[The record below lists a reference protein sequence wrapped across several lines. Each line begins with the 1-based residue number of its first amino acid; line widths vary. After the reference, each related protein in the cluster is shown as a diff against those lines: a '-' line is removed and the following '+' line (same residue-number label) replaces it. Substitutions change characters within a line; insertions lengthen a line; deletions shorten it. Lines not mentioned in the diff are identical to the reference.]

1 MNKYTQKLELNTIIR
16 QLVDHCIMAKT
27 KNIASNIK
35 PTNDILTL
43 NRTLDEVDEALQICL
58 RLDRAPIMMSEEYEY
73 PVKMAKK
80 GGILSGIE
88 LYQTVKLYNTIK
100 ANNAFVQTLQKENIN
115 AIYYIERVNS
125 LYLNEYLLHNLEKS
139 IDEDG
144 MVLDN
149 ATPNLASIRR
159 RLQLIDTKIKN
170 KLQEMLSKEAS
181 KLSQPTISMRDGHY
195 VLPVKVEYKNS
206 FRGNILDVSGSQQTV
221 FIEPFQVVELTV
233 QKAELINLEKQEI
246 EKILRFLSQ
255 DIGHEADILLE
266 NYNSL
271 VNIDLV
277 FAKAILAKS
286 QNAERPSINDQHIL
300 NLVNARHPLLK
311 VKKVIPNNISFD
323 NFLGIVITGPN
334 TGGKTVLLKTVG
346 LLVLMTK
353 CGLLIPASKHSNVMI
368 YDKVCCDI
376 GDDQSITENLSTF
389 SGHMSNIVDIINTV
403 TPNSLVLF
411 DEIGGGTDPTE
422 GSNLAISILNYL
434 VKNKIAFITTTH
446 YSELKTFAYS
456 NELIVNASMEFDQN
470 TLSPTYRLR
479 LGIPGSSNAFEIAT
493 KLNLKSEIVEDAKNR
508 TAEHDNDVSIM
519 IKKLEA
525 TSIQLD
531 NKLKEVENLK
541 QDYLRKQ
548 KDYLIKLEKLEQ
560 EKEKILIKA
569 QNDADIQLEKIKNDA
584 LIVLNEI
591 KEKNKQSLKLHE
603 TIALQKAIS
612 DINIEIKKPKK
623 QEVKK
628 VHRPLQEGDDVY
640 VKDYDQYGFI
650 VKKLKDGLFNVSFGN
665 VTMKMKAEDLE
676 LVEKSQSIPK
686 EQITTY
692 KIASKGSISI
702 RLDLRGERY
711 EDAKDRLDKYFDDAL
726 LSGLK
731 QFSIIHGYGTGAI
744 RNLVQDYLK
753 KHKAVESFRY
763 GGAGEG
769 GMGVTVVTLK

>member
-16 QLVDHCIMAKT
+16 QLVDNCIMAKT

-35 PTNDILTL
+35 PTNDILAL
-43 NRTLDEVDEALQICL
+43 NRMLDEVDEALQISM

-100 ANNAFVQTLQKENIN
+100 ANYSFVQTLQKENIN

-144 MVLDN
+144 AVLDN

-159 RLQLIDTKIKN
+159 RLQLIDSKIKN

-255 DIGHEADILLE
+255 DVGHEADILLE

-271 VNIDLV
+271 VNIDLI
-277 FAKAILAKS
+277 FAKAMLAKS
-286 QNAERPSINDQHIL
+286 QNAERPTINDQHIL

-368 YDKVCCDI
+368 YDKICCDI
-376 GDDQSITENLSTF
+376 GDDQSIQANLSTF
-389 SGHMSNIVDIINTV
+389 SSHMKNITEIINMV
-403 TPNSLVLF
+403 TPNSIVLF
-411 DEIGGGTDPTE
+411 DEIGGGTDPDE
-422 GSNLAISILNYL
+422 GSKLAISILDYL
-434 VKNKIAFITTTH
+434 IQNQISFITTTH
-446 YSELKTFAYS
+446 YSELKLFAYDNS
-456 NELIVNASMEFDQN
+456 ASVLMIIV
-470 TLSPTYRLR
+470 
-479 LGIPGSSNAFEIAT
+479 
-493 KLNLKSEIVEDAKNR
+493 
-508 TAEHDNDVSIM
+508 
-519 IKKLEA
+519 
-525 TSIQLD
+525 
-531 NKLKEVENLK
+531 
-541 QDYLRKQ
+541 
-548 KDYLIKLEKLEQ
+548 
-560 EKEKILIKA
+560 
-569 QNDADIQLEKIKNDA
+569 
-584 LIVLNEI
+584 
-591 KEKNKQSLKLHE
+591 
-603 TIALQKAIS
+603 
-612 DINIEIKKPKK
+612 
-623 QEVKK
+623 
-628 VHRPLQEGDDVY
+628 
-640 VKDYDQYGFI
+640 
-650 VKKLKDGLFNVSFGN
+650 
-665 VTMKMKAEDLE
+665 
-676 LVEKSQSIPK
+676 
-686 EQITTY
+686 
-692 KIASKGSISI
+692 
-702 RLDLRGERY
+702 
-711 EDAKDRLDKYFDDAL
+711 
-726 LSGLK
+726 
-731 QFSIIHGYGTGAI
+731 
-744 RNLVQDYLK
+744 
-753 KHKAVESFRY
+753 
-763 GGAGEG
+763 
-769 GMGVTVVTLK
+769 